1 MRRIQPLLV
10 RGCRLPP
17 WRGWVVSS
25 AIHLAVLLLL
35 GLWTVAASRPS
46 MSEKLETA
54 WTVAETPAES
64 VDLSTVVAEDLD
76 INPDAGGA
84 GTDFLATAE
93 MDSSVAALSVSDHFA
108 DSPMAAAAAVA
119 PAQRRS
125 ARRRNSAL
133 AKSTGSGTGAG
144 SGIGPGSG
152 PGFFGLEPPEGRQI
166 VFVVDSSRSMNHPHD
181 SEAKTRFRRLKIE
194 LVKCILEMQAEQSFY
209 VVFFSNEVSAMPSRG
224 PQPSIPGVRD
234 PYLRWIAEMNALGAP
249 TDPMPALD
257 LALRLRPDV
266 ICFLTDGEFD
276 KGIQRRLR
284 RIQQTETA
292 IHTFAFGEA
301 SAEEVLRAVAE
312 NNAGEYRFIP

>member
-1 MRRIQPLLV
+1 M
-10 RGCRLPP
+10 
-17 WRGWVVSS
+17 SS

-35 GLWTVAASRPS
+35 GLWTIAASRPS
-46 MSEKLETA
+46 TAGKLETD
-54 WTVAETPAES
+54 WTVADTTAPN
-64 VDLSTVVAEDLD
+64 VDLSTVLAEDFGV
-76 INPDAGGA
+76 NPDAGGA
-84 GTDFLATAE
+84 GSDFLAAAE
-93 MDSSVAALSVSDHFA
+93 LDTFAVELSVDDRIA
-108 DSPMAAAAAVA
+108 DSPTTVAGAEVA
-119 PAQRRS
+119 PGSRRP
-125 ARRRNSAL
+125 ARRHSSAL
-133 AKSTGSGTGAG
+133 SKSRGSGTGSG

-152 PGFFGLEPPEGRQI
+152 PGFFGLAPPEGRQI
-166 VFVVDSSRSMNHPHD
+166 VFVVDSSRSMNHPHE

-194 LVKCILEMQAEQSFY
+194 LVKCILEMRAEQSFY

-249 TDPMPALD
+249 TDPLPALD

-284 RIQQTETA
+284 RIQQAETA

-301 SAEEVLRAVAE
+301 SAEDVLRAVAE

>member
-1 MRRIQPLLV
+1 MRWVGSVVV
-10 RGCRLPP
+10 RACRLPQL
-17 WRGWVVSS
+17 RGWAASS
-25 AIHLAVLLLL
+25 AMHLSVLVLL
-35 GLWTVAASRPS
+35 GLWTVAISKPVTNDN
-46 MSEKLETA
+46 LETA
-54 WTVAETPAES
+54 WSVAETPPDS
-64 VDLSTVVAEDLD
+64 VDVSTVVAEDLA

-84 GTDFLATAE
+84 GTDFLATEELATSPVDFSVTDRFALTPME
-93 MDSSVAALSVSDHFA
+93 SVAA
-108 DSPMAAAAAVA
+108 AV
-119 PAQRRS
+119 PASRRTAS
-125 ARRRNSAL
+125 RRASAL
-133 AKSTGSGTGAG
+133 AKSAGSGTGTG
-144 SGIGPGSG
+144 TGIGPGSG

-166 VFVVDSSRSMNHPHD
+166 VFVVDSSRSMNHPHE

-209 VVFFSNEVSAMPSRG
+209 VVFFSNEVFAMPSRG

-249 TDPMPALD
+249 TDPLPALD

-284 RIQQTETA
+284 RIQQSETA

-301 SAEEVLRAVAE
+301 SAEEILRAVAE
-312 NNAGEYRFIP
+312 NNSGEYRFIP